1 MAVKHHPISSG
12 ISRPPMDRE
21 ITQEIQKSYLEY
33 AMSVI
38 VARALPDARDGL
50 KPVQRRILWGMWES
64 GNVAGSK
71 LRKSA
76 NTVGEVMGRYHPHGD
91 SAIYD
96 SLVRMA
102 QDFSLRYPLVQG
114 QGNFGS
120 IDGDSA
126 AAMRY
131 CLTGDSL
138 VLTENGLVPVEDLY
152 KGSKQEASIKTKVLS
167 LGRKINEAVKWFDSG
182 EHPTIKVIT
191 GHGFSIEGSHNHPIL
206 TWSKKK
212 ETGLPHFKWKLL
224 SEVGIGDIVVIDRTS
239 DMLWPKPNTKLTGY
253 FPRSVSPRTQIK
265 SLPSE
270 LDEKLASILGAL
282 ISEGSVATD
291 KIEFCNTDESW
302 IEAFERDWKVVFPNC
317 RLHKFKKKPS
327 SYGKKPYYRLEI
339 HSQHIIAFLRNIG
352 LTPTTAKFKRVPE
365 VVLRSSQNVAA
376 AFLRAYFEGDGSV
389 STSGRMN
396 ELSCCSVSEQLLRE
410 IQILLLRFGIASAKR
425 LDSHR
430 QTHKLY
436 IRGLS
441 DYIAFSQIIGFLS
454 RRKNGKLEA
463 IIAKSKK
470 DYSQTDSIPFLKE
483 FVRSLIADDHSSQ
496 NFVMRHNFDRY
507 GSLSLQQSHLV
518 TVAVPERK
526 TFLREFIQKTL
537 SLHYLYDPIVEV
549 GRGPNK
555 RVYSIKVDSG
565 CHSFV
570 ANGFINHNTE
580 ARLARISDNL
590 LDDINKETVDF
601 RPNYDGSRQEPSVLP
616 AKFPNL
622 LANGT
627 VGIAVGMATNI
638 PPHNLGELL
647 DALVYLIDNSD
658 ADIQDLMQ
666 FIKGPDFPTGGT
678 IYGEK
683 DILNAYATGRGPI
696 VTRGTAEIT
705 DGKRGQQ
712 IIITELPYQ
721 VNKAELIIHIANL
734 TKEKKMEG
742 IRDIRD
748 ESDREGMRV
757 VIELKQDSF
766 PKKVLNALYK
776 HTELQKT
783 FHCNMLAL
791 VDGIQPQVLGLK
803 ALLEQFV
810 KHREEVVRRRCVFDL
825 GKARDRAHILEGLT
839 IALDHIDEV
848 IALIKKS
855 ATREDAFRGL
865 MARFKLS
872 DRQANAILEMRLQ
885 SLAGLER
892 KKVENELEE
901 KLALI
906 KALETL
912 LASAKKLRMVVQD
925 ELKALRISIGDERR
939 TKIVKS
945 PLREIGDEELVPEE
959 DALFMLTLGGNI
971 KRLPPDELKSQKRG
985 GKGLIGMAT
994 KEEDVVSHFFMAN
1007 THDNILFF
1015 TNSGKVFQVK
1025 GYEIPEA
1032 SRQSKGRAITNFLQV
1047 TPKDVITAVVPLPK
1061 EKEQKRQFLFMATVG
1076 GVVKKVSMDAFANVR
1091 RTGILAI
1098 HLRNDDQLGWVLS
1111 TVGDDQIVLT
1121 TSAGSAIR
1129 FSEHDVRAMG
1139 RAASGV
1145 VGMRLDDGDKL
1156 VGADKISSAHGKG
1169 ITLMAVMANG
1179 YGKRTPIN
1187 EYKVQH
1193 RGGVGILTANITAKT
1208 GKLVSA
1214 HVLDIDDEEFIAVS
1228 KRGVVI
1234 RTTIKEV
1241 SLLKRATQ
1249 GVRVMRLDAGDEV
1262 ASVVLI

>member
-1 MAVKHHPISSG
+1 
-12 ISRPPMDRE
+12 
-21 ITQEIQKSYLEY
+21 
-33 AMSVI
+33 MSVI

-114 QGNFGS
+114 QGNFGCFTKDTKVMLTDGRKLDFGELVKEHLLGKKNYTYTVNKLGRIAIAEIHNPRVTRKNAELMRVLLDNGETIRCTPNHRFMLKDGSYKEAKYLLSTDSLMPLYQRLSEKTDRLNRGGYVLVYQPKFDVWVPAHHLADNYNLTAGIYKISSGRVRHHKDFNKLNNNPDNIARMQWGEHWKIHYTQAARQHENPEYRQKIAEGRNRFWANPLNHAKYAKRMSERNKKDWQDAFYKENKRKFLSDINKQYIAEHPEKRKEFSERITRTLKRLWQNSEYRSAMHEHIVKGNKNHTTNKTGKLKFLAICKKATEQSAILDETNYEKVRPIVYPYGRAPLWHTGLERYFAGDPDLVRQELSQNHKIIRIDQINEREDVYDLTIDGSHNFALASGVFVHNS

-131 CLTGDSL
+131 
-138 VLTENGLVPVEDLY
+138 
-152 KGSKQEASIKTKVLS
+152 
-167 LGRKINEAVKWFDSG
+167 
-182 EHPTIKVIT
+182 
-191 GHGFSIEGSHNHPIL
+191 
-206 TWSKKK
+206 
-212 ETGLPHFKWKLL
+212 
-224 SEVGIGDIVVIDRTS
+224 
-239 DMLWPKPNTKLTGY
+239 
-253 FPRSVSPRTQIK
+253 
-265 SLPSE
+265 
-270 LDEKLASILGAL
+270 
-282 ISEGSVATD
+282 
-291 KIEFCNTDESW
+291 
-302 IEAFERDWKVVFPNC
+302 
-317 RLHKFKKKPS
+317 
-327 SYGKKPYYRLEI
+327 
-339 HSQHIIAFLRNIG
+339 
-352 LTPTTAKFKRVPE
+352 
-365 VVLRSSQNVAA
+365 
-376 AFLRAYFEGDGSV
+376 
-389 STSGRMN
+389 
-396 ELSCCSVSEQLLRE
+396 
-410 IQILLLRFGIASAKR
+410 
-425 LDSHR
+425 
-430 QTHKLY
+430 
-436 IRGLS
+436 
-441 DYIAFSQIIGFLS
+441 
-454 RRKNGKLEA
+454 
-463 IIAKSKK
+463 
-470 DYSQTDSIPFLKE
+470 
-483 FVRSLIADDHSSQ
+483 
-496 NFVMRHNFDRY
+496 
-507 GSLSLQQSHLV
+507 
-518 TVAVPERK
+518 
-526 TFLREFIQKTL
+526 
-537 SLHYLYDPIVEV
+537 
-549 GRGPNK
+549 
-555 RVYSIKVDSG
+555 
-565 CHSFV
+565 
-570 ANGFINHNTE
+570 TE

-601 RPNYDGSRQEPSVLP
+601 RPNYDGSREEPSVLP

-647 DALVYLIDNSD
+647 DALAYLIDNSD

-839 IALDHIDEV
+839 VALDHIDEV

-855 ATREDAFRGL
+855 ATREDAFHGL
-865 MARFKLS
+865 MAKFKLS

-1098 HLRNDDQLGWVLS
+1098 HLRDDDQLGWVLS

-1121 TSAGSAIR
+1121 TLAGSAIR

-1262 ASVVLI
+1262 VSVVLV